1 MALVSTRNSPGKP
14 RFGGVF
20 CVCRSILLFFVI
32 RGGNR
37 HSVDA
42 RLGKAF

>member
-1 MALVSTRNSPGKP
+1 
-14 RFGGVF
+14 
-20 CVCRSILLFFVI
+20 LLFFVI